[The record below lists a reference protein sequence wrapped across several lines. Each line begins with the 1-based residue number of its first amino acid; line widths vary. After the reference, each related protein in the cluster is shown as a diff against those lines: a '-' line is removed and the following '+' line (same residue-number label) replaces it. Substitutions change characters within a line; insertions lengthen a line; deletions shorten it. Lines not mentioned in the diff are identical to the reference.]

1 MTARTGRQST
11 ARSLTRRRVAMD
23 TIVSIE
29 AVSAEGQSDIDARI
43 AAGFAWF
50 TEVEAR
56 CSRFDR
62 KSELSRLC
70 DCPGVAVPVS
80 PLLFRAIE
88 FALAVAADSGG
99 AFDPTVGD
107 AMARAGFRR
116 NYQDGSAC
124 EVRSAAPSSFRDVCL
139 NAAGCEVTL
148 RTPLT
153 LDLGAVAK
161 GLAIDLAAQ
170 ELSGIDGFL
179 INAGGDI
186 YAGGMNPDGH
196 PWVIGV
202 RDPREFDS
210 LVARFS
216 VSGAAVCTSGD
227 YERASAVN
235 PADHHILQPA
245 NGRAAAGVASVTVVA
260 PTAMAADALA
270 TAAFVLGP
278 REGIAFL
285 EANGADGLAITPTGE
300 RFETPGLKGYLE

>member
-1 MTARTGRQST
+1 MTAS
-11 ARSLTRRRVAMD
+11 AREIAHAGGLARRRVAMD
-23 TIVSIE
+23 TIVNIE
-29 AVSAEGQSDIDARI
+29 TVPSKGEIDVDARV
-43 AAGFAWF
+43 AGAFAWF

-56 CSRFDR
+56 CSRFNPQ
-62 KSELSRLC
+62 SELSRLC
-70 DCPGVAVPVS
+70 DRPGVAVPVS

-107 AMARAGFRR
+107 AMARAGFSR
-116 NYQDGSAC
+116 NYQDGRANDT
-124 EVRSAAPSSFRDVCL
+124 RSAAPCSFRDVL
-139 NAAGCEVTL
+139 LGPAGCEVTL
-148 RTPLT
+148 RRPLT

-186 YAGGMNPDGH
+186 YAGGMNPDGR

-202 RDPREFDS
+202 RDPREFDTLAAS
-210 LVARFS
+210 LA

-245 NGRAAAGVASVTVVA
+245 NGRAAAGFASVTVVA

-285 EANGADGLAITPTGE
+285 EANGAEGLAITPTGE